1 MTLTRPEP
9 INMMTL
15 PLSTRDAGNDA
26 GHFSGEWARRR
37 DSGNLLFSIHE
48 EIRPQIDFGAD
59 AATYSAEHAETAC
72 CVSAGFVNLKK
83 PVCTGQL
90 KMMAA

>member
-26 GHFSGEWARRR
+26 ATSRVSGSER

-59 AATYSAEHAETAC
+59 AAHIRQNMLKLRAASVL
-72 CVSAGFVNLKK
+72 VS
-83 PVCTGQL
+83 
-90 KMMAA
+90 